1 VTGATAAAPVDDP
14 VAGAT
19 ELLLDPVVLSVVVPE
34 LDAGTR
40 VASVGAL
47 VVDVGATAVGSVE
60 VPVVP
65 ALAAVADAAS
75 VAVLDVGVLEVVAV
89 PEVVVSADVV
99 ARPDVVEVSA
109 VEVAGV
115 VDELGVLD
123 PSSPELSQAARLDG
137 VTTAPLSEV
146 R

>member
-1 VTGATAAAPVDDP
+1 VDDP

-19 ELLLDPVVLSVVVPE
+19 ELLLDPVVPSVVVPE
-34 LDAGTR
+34 LDAGTG

-47 VVDVGATAVGSVE
+47 VVDVGATAVGAVE

-75 VAVLDVGVLEVVAV
+75 VVVLDVGVLEVVAV

-99 ARPDVVEVSA
+99 AVPDVVDESA
-109 VEVAGV
+109 EEAAGV

-123 PSSPELSQAARLDG
+123 PSRPELSQASRLDG
-137 VTTAPLSEV
+137 VTTAPLPEV

>member
-1 VTGATAAAPVDDP
+1 MDDP
-14 VAGAT
+14 VAGDT

-34 LDAGTR
+34 LDAGTG

-47 VVDVGATAVGSVE
+47 VVDVGTIAVGTVE

-65 ALAAVADAAS
+65 ALAVVADVAS
-75 VAVLDVGVLEVVAV
+75 VVALDVGVLEVVAV

-99 ARPDVVEVSA
+99 AVPDVVEVSA
-109 VEVAGV
+109 AEVAGV

-123 PSSPELSQAARLDG
+123 PSRPEVFQA
-137 VTTAPLSEV
+137 
-146 R
+146 